1 MKTLTH
7 NTTTGNSRHRPQRVR
22 RPAFVS
28 RVGFTLIELLIVVA
42 ILLLLTTFT
51 IISVDLTF
59 ESERVRAGA
68 RQVQSLLEGARDR
81 AIRARAPRGV
91 RFLLDTDQDSGRMV
105 TSMVYVGAAEPWNE
119 GQITLRRPDFNNDD
133 VADSPEV
140 TIVEGTPDALWD
152 NLKRRGFLGVYEDLN
167 GNGVLDPGEDLNGN
181 GGLDIETP
189 RIRIPGDKNGTWYR
203 VRTHLLGRDP
213 VNPNILVL
221 IQEYRDPGT
230 TPTSSVVAFEGTGP
244 STYILELPPRILPDA
259 DPVLLPAGVVI
270 DLDASDVPGF
280 WRPPSGTGHAVPYLS
295 RMDLMF
301 SPRGTVIG
309 SPAGAGLLHFYV
321 TRRIDVENATRLV
334 SPPRPP
340 VNSGAPP
347 RIPADGF
354 FATLPN
360 SPPVGD
366 RSLVSVFTSTGKVAS
381 HPLNLQDGE
390 DVNGNNTLDG
400 DTTAGNGVF
409 TEDLNDNGILDGP
422 DGYADDPFVFAE
434 LGEVN
439 N

>member
-1 MKTLTH
+1 VIHK
-7 NTTTGNSRHRPQRVR
+7 NSAIIGNQQRRRVR
-22 RPAFVS
+22 RATIAAQA
-28 RVGFTLIELLIVVA
+28 GFTLIELLIVVT

-59 ESERVRAGA
+59 ESERVGAGA

-81 AIRARAPRGV
+81 AIRAREPRGV
-91 RFLLDTDQDSGRMV
+91 RFLLDTDQDNGRMV
-105 TSMVYVGAAEPWNE
+105 SSMVYVGQAQPWNE
-119 GQITLRRPDFNNDD
+119 GQITLKRPDFDNDN
-133 VADSPEV
+133 VADSDGV
-140 TIVEGTPDALWD
+140 TIVEGSPEALWD

-203 VRTHLLGRDP
+203 VRTHLLGR
-213 VNPNILVL
+213 VATNPNVL
-221 IQEYRDPGT
+221 MLIREYRDPGT

-244 STYILELPPRILPDA
+244 STYVLELPPRILPDA

-270 DLDASDVPGF
+270 DLDASDIPGF
-280 WRPPSGTGHAVPYLS
+280 WRPPGGTGHAVPYLS

-309 SPAGAGLLHFYV
+309 SPAGAGILHFYV
-321 TRRIDVENATRLV
+321 TRRVDVENATRLV

-340 VNSGAPP
+340 VNAGASPLV
-347 RIPADGF
+347 PADGL
-354 FATLPN
+354 FASLPN

-366 RSLVSVFTSTGKVAS
+366 RSLVSVFTSTGKIAS

-390 DVNGNNTLDG
+390 DTNGNGTLDG
-400 DTTAGNGVF
+400 DTTPGNGVF

-422 DGYADDPFVFAE
+422 DGFADDPFVFAE

>member
-1 MKTLTH
+1 MIN
-7 NTTTGNSRHRPQRVR
+7 NTEIKNGRLRWRYVRHANFAART
-22 RPAFVS
+22 
-28 RVGFTLIELLIVVA
+28 GFTLVELLIVVA

-81 AIRARAPRGV
+81 AIRAREPRGV

-105 TSMVYVGAAEPWNE
+105 ASMVYVGAAQPWNE
-119 GQITLRRPDFNNDD
+119 GQITLKRPDLNNDN
-133 VADSPEV
+133 VADSDEV
-140 TIVEGTPDALWD
+140 IIVEGTPEALWD
-152 NLKRRGFLGVYEDLN
+152 NLKRRGFLGVYEDFN
-167 GNGVLDPGEDLNGN
+167 GNGVLDSGEDLNGN

-203 VRTHLLGRDP
+203 VRTHLLGANP
-213 VNPNILVL
+213 ANPNILVL
-221 IQEYRDPGT
+221 TREYRDPGT
-230 TPTSSVVAFEGTGP
+230 TTASSVVAFEGTGP
-244 STYILELPPRILPDA
+244 STYVLELPPRVLPDA

-280 WRPPSGTGHAVPYLS
+280 WRPPARTNHAAPYLS

-309 SPAGAGLLHFYV
+309 SPAGAGILHFYI
-321 TRRIDVENATRLV
+321 TRRVDVENATRLV
-334 SPPRPP
+334 TPPRLP
-340 VNSGAPP
+340 VNVGAPP
-347 RIPADGF
+347 LVPADDF
-354 FATLPN
+354 FASLPG

-381 HPLNLQDGE
+381 HPLNLENILGE
-390 DVNGNNTLDG
+390 DANGNGTLDG
-400 DTTAGNGVF
+400 DTTPGNGIF
-409 TEDLNDNGILDGP
+409 LEDTNDNGVLDVP
-422 DGYADDPFVFAE
+422 DLYADDPFLFAE
-434 LGEVN
+434 LGEVSS
-439 N
+439 

>member
-1 MKTLTH
+1 M
-7 NTTTGNSRHRPQRVR
+7 RHHIAARSDRQRRLHVR
-22 RPAFVS
+22 RAAIVA
-28 RVGFTLIELLIVVA
+28 RAGFTMIELLIVVA

-51 IISVDLTF
+51 IISVDMTF

-81 AIRARAPRGV
+81 AIRAREPRGV

-105 TSMVYVGAAEPWNE
+105 TSMVYVGAAQPWNE
-119 GQITLRRPDFNNDD
+119 GQITLKRPDFDGDN
-133 VADSPEV
+133 VADSNQV
-140 TIVEGTPDALWD
+140 IIVEGTPEALWD

-221 IQEYRDPGT
+221 TQEYRDPGT
-230 TPTSSVVAFEGTGP
+230 TPSSSVVAFEGTGP
-244 STYILELPPRILPDA
+244 STYVLELPPRILPDA

-280 WRPPSGTGHAVPYLS
+280 WRPPIFTAHSVPYLS

-301 SPRGTVIG
+301 SPRGTIIG
-309 SPAGAGLLHFYV
+309 SPAGAGLLHFYI
-321 TRRIDVENATRLV
+321 TRKIDVENATRLV

-340 VNSGAPP
+340 VNAGAPP
-347 RIPADGF
+347 LVPADGLF
-354 FATLPN
+354 VTLPN

-390 DVNGNNTLDG
+390 DVNGNGVLDG
-400 DTTAGNGVF
+400 DTTPGNGVF

-439 N
+439 S